1 MTDTIRLNGIINERG
16 LKLSFIAKH
25 LGLSPYGFARKRNNL
40 SDFTASEIDKLC
52 ELLHIDNVED
62 RFAIF
67 FAQQVDVKST
77 EQEDQNA

>member
-16 LKLSFIAKH
+16 LKYSFIAKH

-67 FAQQVDVKST
+67 FAQQVDAKST
-77 EQEDQNA
+77 PAN